1 MRRAAPA
8 AAPVAV
14 DKEVKR
20 KQRMGD
26 IKLDLHRVL
35 LDNLNLAALEHATEA
50 DLRAEINAI
59 SAEHLN
65 DNAIVLG
72 REDRIILNK
81 ELYDEVTGLG
91 PLETLLQDES
101 VNDILVNG
109 PQQIFVERSGKLE
122 LTDVTFKDER
132 HLLRIID
139 KIVSAVGRRVDESK
153 PYVDARLKDGS
164 RFNAMVPPVAVDG
177 SLVSIRKFKKD
188 KLGID
193 DLVQFGAFSEEMAA
207 YLQAAVSTRLNVIVS
222 GGTGSGKTTTLNAL
236 SSFIADDERILTIED
251 TAELQLQQTHVGRME
266 SRPPNVEGKGEVSPR
281 DCLKNALRM
290 RPDRI
295 IVGETRGE
303 EVIDMLQAMNT
314 GHDGSMTTIHANNP
328 RDGISRLENMV
339 AMAGIEMP
347 LKAVRSQI
355 SSAVNLIVQ
364 ASRLQDGSRRM
375 TSITEITGMEGDV
388 ISMQEIFRFQ
398 RVGPDARQQDHRP
411 LSQPQACAATSPS
424 ASASGAMICPRPSLN
439 PSQRSKPHGH
449 QCRTHHLRS
458 DLYRR
463 AGARRRASIWRLF
476 GRSISLNSRV
486 NRRLE
491 MIEKGDTPRGGAGQI
506 CARRC
511 SSTRKSK
518 GIPLYS
524 LWLSEKAQKGRDCLL
539 PATADHGDGRP
550 FGSVL
555 PWPDRRHRDRSTR
568 AHRRLHRHGGRCC
581 VYVGVHESQ
590 QAHGDHR
597 RTAPR
602 CGRADGALLARRSPV
617 HQRHHH
623 REQRNPRPACLR
635 IRCDR
640 G

>member
-1 MRRAAPA
+1 MFSKYKKQGDAPSIGQIAAVRAAPEKVA
-8 AAPVAV
+8 EPVSSKPVSIRRASLPANVAPL
-14 DKEVKR
+14 DRDLKR
-20 KQRMGD
+20 KQRMSD
-26 IKLDLHRVL
+26 IKLELHRAL
-35 LDNLNLAALEHATEA
+35 LDNLNLAALEHASEQ
-50 DLRAEINAI
+50 DLRSEINEI
-59 SAEHLN
+59 STEILSEK
-65 DNAIVLG
+65 AIVLN
-72 REDRIILNK
+72 REDRNQLNS

-91 PLETLLQDES
+91 PLETLLKDDS

-109 PQQIFVERSGKLE
+109 PQQIFVERDGKLQ

-139 KIVSAVGRRVDESK
+139 KIVSAVGRRVDESN

-164 RFNAMVPPVAVDG
+164 RFNAMVSPIAVDG

-193 DLVQFGAFSEEMAA
+193 DLVGFGAFSEEMAA
-207 YLQAAVSTRLNVIVS
+207 YLQAAVATRLNIIVS

-236 SSFIADDERILTIED
+236 SSFIDNDERILTIED

-314 GHDGSMTTIHANNP
+314 GHDGSMTTIHANSA
-328 RDGISRLENMV
+328 RDGVSRLENMI

-398 RVGPDARQQDHRP
+398 RVGLTPENKILGHYT
-411 LSQPQACAATSPS
+411 AT
-424 ASASGAMICPRPSLN
+424 GV
-439 PSQRSKPHGH
+439 RSHYSERFRMWGY
-449 QCRTHHLRS
+449 
-458 DLYRR
+458 DLP
-463 AGARRRASIWRLF
+463 ASIYEP
-476 GRSISLNSRV
+476 IV
-486 NRRLE
+486 
-491 MIEKGDTPRGGAGQI
+491 
-506 CARRC
+506 
-511 SSTRKSK
+511 
-518 GIPLYS
+518 
-524 LWLSEKAQKGRDCLL
+524 AQ
-539 PATADHGDGRP
+539 
-550 FGSVL
+550 
-555 PWPDRRHRDRSTR
+555 
-568 AHRRLHRHGGRCC
+568 
-581 VYVGVHESQ
+581 
-590 QAHGDHR
+590 
-597 RTAPR
+597 
-602 CGRADGALLARRSPV
+602 
-617 HQRHHH
+617 
-623 REQRNPRPACLR
+623 
-635 IRCDR
+635 
-640 G
+640 